1 MIYLDYASATPVDK
15 EVLEVYNETS
25 NKYYANPNSIH
36 PLGIKSKEKLDAT
49 TKEIAHLLNIEN
61 EEIIYTSGATESNNL
76 VIKGIAKRYKNYGKH
91 ILLSSLEHQS
101 LIAPATKLPTTIP

>member
-36 PLGIKSKEKLDAT
+36 PLGIKSKEKLDDT
-49 TKEIAHLLNIEN
+49 IE
-61 EEIIYTSGATESNNL
+61 
-76 VIKGIAKRYKNYGKH
+76 VK
-91 ILLSSLEHQS
+91 
-101 LIAPATKLPTTIP
+101 